1 MNLLKTLKPFT
12 AKPKSSRENLM
23 APVRQG
29 KTFVATDGIA
39 MAIYG
44 PVSAD
49 GPCVNVESHEEVQ
62 FINWQRCQ
70 PNPETTLLLLK
81 ANRAELLAACE
92 ALMSAEKSHSKRG
105 DVGCRFRFRD
115 GENTYMLPNDK
126 CIDIRLENVPECSLA
141 CSVKC
146 IVGPGLAEISKGCDL
161 GLSAAYVAKS
171 LKALDCHMVQIHCQ
185 PFEAERKAV
194 VFSAL
199 GAEEEDLRIVLMPI
213 RLRES

>member
-12 AKPKSSRENLM
+12 AKPKSSRENLL
-23 APVRQG
+23 APIRQG

-62 FINWQRCQ
+62 FVNWQRCQ

-105 DVGCRFRFRD
+105 DVGCRFRFRNGD
-115 GENTYMLPNDK
+115 NHYTLPNDK
-126 CIDIRLENVPECSLA
+126 RLEIKLENVPECSLS
-141 CSVKC
+141 CSINC
-146 IVGPGLAEISKGCDL
+146 IVGPGFAEISEGCDL
-161 GLSAAYVAKS
+161 GLSAAYVAKV